1 MAAYVLG
8 TLLRAKDTVLR
19 TVKVPTLKSGDS
31 KLINKTISGNKFYEG
46 KKWDNVEPCPQ
57 EILFFF
63 FFAKPY
69 YYYFNN

>member
-46 KKWDNVEPCPQ
+46 KK
-57 EILFFF
+57 IG
-63 FFAKPY
+63 
-69 YYYFNN
+69 